1 MWLLYQFPLC
11 PFSRKVRLLLGE
23 KAINYQLVTEYPWD
37 QRAGYRDVNLA
48 GQTPAMRHQDS
59 GVTLTHSVAICEYF
73 EETEEARPLLTGGAV
88 QRAEIRRL
96 VAWFDEQFYMQV
108 GAPLLQEKMLKRLVY
123 RQTPDAG
130 MLRGAMKAA
139 NGHLDMLDALL
150 DHHSWIAG
158 TALTLAD
165 FAAAA
170 HISVAD
176 YLGGI
181 DWTGHDQ
188 VRDWYAAMKSR
199 PSFRPLLDE
208 RMGVLQ
214 PPAHYAD
221 VNF

>member
-1 MWLLYQFPLC
+1 MWHLYQFPLC

-23 KAINYQLVTEYPWD
+23 KGIGYQLVSEQPWE
-37 QRAGYRDVNLA
+37 QRPAFRDLSPS
-48 GQTPAMRHQDS
+48 GQTPVMRDEDS
-59 GVTLTHSVAICEYF
+59 GLTLNHSTVICEYF
-73 EETEEARPLLTGGAV
+73 EEVEPARPLITGGAADK
-88 QRAEIRRL
+88 AEIRRL
-96 VAWFDEQFYMQV
+96 IAWFDEQFYLQV

-123 RQTPDAG
+123 RQSPDAAA
-130 MLRGAMKAA
+130 LRTAMKAA
-139 NGHLDMLDALL
+139 NGHLDMIDALL
-150 DHHSWIAG
+150 DHHRWIAG
-158 TALTLAD
+158 VSLTLAD